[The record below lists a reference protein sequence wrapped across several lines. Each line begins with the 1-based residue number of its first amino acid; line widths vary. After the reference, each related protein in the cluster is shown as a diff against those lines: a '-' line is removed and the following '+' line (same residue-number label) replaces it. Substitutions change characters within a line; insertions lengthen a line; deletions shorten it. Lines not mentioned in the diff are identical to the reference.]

1 MKNMKRN
8 FNQEILIIAILA
20 LTVTFLWVYLSVY
33 RALQKSE
40 KTVLTPQETQVLNPK
55 LDLSVF
61 EELKKRK

>member
-1 MKNMKRN
+1 MKRN